1 MRGSKLMTRKA
12 RRQFLRGTA
21 QAVGALACSPPMVL
35 SAALAGPK
43 ESAML
48 YPPVPFSTVVDCWD
62 HHWFLWLP
70 LHPVYEAVEVASREP
85 DRDGRVDVWVWF
97 TERAGAKRQ
106 IHYRNS
112 ALLAGFV
119 GGHDRPISY
128 QISGDDG
135 RPRGVQVRFDDIED
149 KPVEIEVRFE
159 ADQTLDRQRAG
170 LTDQSGHIRDHAFL
184 VFYRDANAQASYGRA
199 SIGPRN
205 YTFDRDEA
213 KGAFRFKWSYSHGI
227 SINLI
232 IYNSFTAT
240 FGPGGFTPAPGTD
253 SDFVLNRV
261 GRGSVLLVSDQA
273 GQLSEYVDHGAN
285 GDFLRVVFDPPL
297 PACDRDS
304 RQRSSSF
311 SVSIKAAADLIK
323 GSVASRCGDQLQVLD
338 WQPSEPAWASRQ
350 PFRSEISRP
359 DNHSMSV
366 VVTPAL

>member
-1 MRGSKLMTRKA
+1 MTRKA
-12 RRQFLRGTA
+12 RRQFLRGA
-21 QAVGALACSPPMVL
+21 VQAVGALACSPSMVL

-43 ESAML
+43 ETAML

-106 IHYRNS
+106 THYRNS
-112 ALLAGFV
+112 ELLAAFV
-119 GGHDRPISY
+119 GGHYRPISF
-128 QISGDDG
+128 QISRDDG
-135 RPRGVQVRFDDIED
+135 RPRGVKVRFDDIEN
-149 KPVEIEVRFE
+149 KPVDIEVQFD
-159 ADQTLDRQRAG
+159 AGQILNRQHAG
-170 LTDQSGHIRDHAFL
+170 LTDQSGHMRDRAFL
-184 VFYRDANAQASYGRA
+184 IFYRDTNAQASYGRA
-199 SIGPRN
+199 SIVARN

-213 KGAFRFKWSYSHGI
+213 SGVFPFKWSYSHGI
-227 SINLI
+227 SISLI
-232 IYNSFTAT
+232 LYNAFTAW

-253 SDFVLNRV
+253 SDYVLNRV

-297 PACDRDS
+297 PAFDREG

-323 GSVASRCGDQLQVLD
+323 GSVESRCSDQVQVLD
-338 WQPSEPAWASRQ
+338 WHPSQPVWASRQ

-359 DNHSMSV
+359 DDHSMSV

>member
-1 MRGSKLMTRKA
+1 MTRKA
-12 RRQFLRGTA
+12 RRQFLRGA
-21 QAVGALACSPPMVL
+21 VQAVGLLACSPPLAL
-35 SAALAGPK
+35 SAAIAGPE

-48 YPPVPFSTVVDCWD
+48 HPLVPFSTVVDGWD

-70 LHPVYEAVEVASREP
+70 LHPVYESVEVAGREP

-112 ALLAGFV
+112 ELLAAFV
-119 GGHDRPISY
+119 GGLYRPISF
-128 QISGDDG
+128 QISGDGG
-135 RPRGVQVRFDDIED
+135 RPRGLQVRFDDI
-149 KPVEIEVRFE
+149 KNVPVDIEVEFDP
-159 ADQTLDRQRAG
+159 DQALDRQRAG
-170 LTDQSGHIRDHAFL
+170 LTDQSGHIRDRAFL
-184 VFYRDANAQASYGRA
+184 VFYRDTNAQARYGRA

-205 YTFDRDEA
+205 YTFDREEA
-213 KGAFRFKWSYSHGI
+213 KGAFPFKWSYSHGI

-232 IYNSFTAT
+232 LYNSFTAT

-253 SDFVLNRV
+253 SDYVLNRA
-261 GRGSVLLVSDQA
+261 GRGSILLVSDPA

-297 PACDRDS
+297 PVCDHDNEL
-304 RQRSSSF
+304 QSSSF

-323 GSVASRCGDQLQVLD
+323 GSVESHCSDHVQVLD
-338 WQPSEPAWASRQ
+338 WHPSQPIWASRQ

-359 DNHSMSV
+359 DDHSLSV
-366 VVTPAL
+366 VVAPIL